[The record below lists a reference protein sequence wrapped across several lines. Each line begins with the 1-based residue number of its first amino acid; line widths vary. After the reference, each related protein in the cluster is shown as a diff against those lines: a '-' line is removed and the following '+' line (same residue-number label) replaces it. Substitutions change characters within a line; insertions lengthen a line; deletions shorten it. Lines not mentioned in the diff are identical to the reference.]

1 MPIFRHIAHHVTF
14 FNLSWLQSELEEYEK
29 CHSYDSDCYRKNV
42 RARKICDSW
51 GTEIS
56 DRFQATGAGEYASR
70 PATPV
75 PGVLVLMNGASRV
88 RFGVLGV
95 TMIYSLS
102 SLLQST

>member
-75 PGVLVLMNGASRV
+75 PGV
-88 RFGVLGV
+88 FGPYEWGFKSQVLGAL
-95 TMIYSLS
+95 SLITYNS
-102 SLLQST
+102 RSK